1 MTALRKLLVV
11 DDDPVVG
18 ASFNRV
24 LSGKGYIVVSAE
36 NGADALA
43 KLQSEKFDAVFTDLR
58 MPGMDGLQVAEKV
71 RAAQPWTPVVIVTG
85 YGSPASEARARAAG
99 VSDFLNKPLSPEMIE
114 ESADKAVRTVFEGV
128 SAPPTEQ
135 EAQAAS
141 IAAVAIAEAAESAAA
156 AAPAEEARPGALT
169 LLKNMALFLA
179 APFIGLAYAVLLPFV
194 GLGLL
199 VYAAV
204 SGKKEAAAEGAATL
218 EAPVAEAPAALA
230 AAAPAAEVG
239 EAAGAPA
246 EPAALTVAKLV
257 AGVIAAPFI
266 GLAYIIVMPFAGL
279 AALAWLGMKAAFAR
293 AG

>member
-43 KLQSEKFDAVFTDLR
+43 KLQAEKFDAVFTDLR

-99 VSDFLNKPLSPEMIE
+99 VTDFLAKPLSPEMIE
-114 ESADKAVRTVFEGV
+114 KAVRTVPEGLG
-128 SAPPTEQ
+128 APQAE
-135 EAQAAS
+135 AAS
-141 IAAVAIAEAAESAAA
+141 IAAVAIAEAAARA
-156 AAPAEEARPGALT
+156 AAPLPVEAPRSVLGT
-169 LLKNMALFLA
+169 VKNMLLFLA

-194 GLGLL
+194 GIGMLL
-199 VYAAV
+199 YAAF
-204 SGKKEAAAEGAATL
+204 SGNKAEKSGEEAPAAI
-218 EAPVAEAPAALA
+218 EAPVAEAPAPVAPQAAVA
-230 AAAPAAEVG
+230 AAA
-239 EAAGAPA
+239 EAPL
-246 EPAALTVAKLV
+246 EPAALTAAKLLL
-257 AGVIAAPFI
+257 GLIAAPFI
-266 GLAYIIVMPFAGL
+266 GLAYIVVMPFAGL
-279 AALAWLGMKAAFAR
+279 AALAWLGVKAAIVR
-293 AG
+293 TE